1 QVVGGRQFVNAF
13 ERGARRGYVA
23 VAQICVNR
31 RRIDFA
37 RNALV
42 GQQPLQL
49 RGEEKMVAELRV
61 EERLF
66 TDAVSRQEESPP
78 PPVPN
83 SEGEHSAQ
91 LGQTIDTPL
100 LVGAD
105 DRFRIR
111 ARAEA
116 VAQALKLSAE
126 TLEVVDLAVE
136 GDPYVAARV
145 RHRLAARFGKV
156 DDRKAA
162 VPQRAAPVRPD
173 APGVRAA
180 MSLGVDHRP
189 QARLE
194 RSAGV

>member
-1 QVVGGRQFVNAF
+1 MRPSARGRSRSSGKRQSPADRLRA
-13 ERGARRGYVA
+13 ERARRPA
-23 VAQICVNR
+23 ALATPR
-31 RRIDFA
+31 RREIGRRIARRRAAFA
-37 RNALV
+37 
-42 GQQPLQL
+42 
-49 RGEEKMVAELRV
+49 
-61 EERLF
+61 
-66 TDAVSRQEESPP
+66 DAVPRQEEPP
-78 PPVPN
+78 PPPIPD

-91 LGQTIDTPL
+91 PGQTIDTPL

-126 TLEVVDLAVE
+126 MLEVVDLAVE
-136 GDPYVAARV
+136 CDPYVAARV

-162 VPQRAAPVRPD
+162 VPQRATPVRPD

-194 RSAGV
+194 RSAGI